1 MKFCGKCAAPVTRR
15 TPPGDDRPR
24 DVCDS
29 CGAIFYENPKIVAG
43 CIPVRDE
50 KILLCRR
57 SIEPRAGFWTLP
69 AGFMENGETTQEAAA
84 RETLEEACARVEIG
98 ALFAYLN
105 IPRLSQVYVI
115 FLAELLSDFAA
126 GAESLEAGLFQEDEI
141 PWPEIAFPSIQVALE
156 LYLEDRRRGVFS
168 THSVDIRWRAGEKRP
183 ARGDSKGAAGG

>member
-1 MKFCGKCAAPVTRR
+1 MNFCGKCAAPVTRR

-29 CGAIFYENPKIVAG
+29 CG
-43 CIPVRDE
+43 RDE